1 MTYGFD
7 HIHIKASDPEKAAN
21 WYVNAFEFEIV
32 NDFVRDVGDRFLQCR
47 TSDGI
52 TVNISGARTNEQ
64 MGDADASAHWGLEHF
79 GIHVDDMDAELDR
92 LQGLGAALLEGPTD
106 VPGGGRIAFI
116 NAPGDVRIELIQSPV

>member
-1 MTYGFD
+1 MAYGFD

-32 NDFVRDVGDRFLQCR
+32 NDFVRDVGDRFLECR

-64 MGDADASAHWGLEHF
+64 MGDADASK
-79 GIHVDDMDAELDR
+79 
-92 LQGLGAALLEGPTD
+92 
-106 VPGGGRIAFI
+106 
-116 NAPGDVRIELIQSPV
+116 